1 MDVFVLLIF
10 AGFFAALTVATTA
23 NGGLLRAS
31 MRRPGLFQAVAVGA
45 GTVLVPLDLSVA
57 AYGTIGGGQARLS
70 DIAAQLLLL
79 NVAASCGIAALH
91 GYLRRLG
98 FAPDGSWTPDDR
110 RALDDDPAMTSGTV
124 PTSGEAMS
132 GSVMTG
138 SAVMTGSPVMTGIRV
153 TSGGSAMEPALRLG
167 VLGWVGPLVALVAV
181 AGMVVLGQLRNHEGA
196 AAVGPVWAFY
206 SVLICVISAYALL
219 RQRARGA
226 IDPQEG

>member
-10 AGFFAALTVATTA
+10 AGFFAALIVATTA

-57 AYGTIGGGQARLS
+57 AYGTIGSGQGTLADL
-70 DIAAQLLLL
+70 AAQLLLL

-91 GYLRRLG
+91 GYLRRPG
-98 FAPDGSWTPDDR
+98 FAPDNAWTPDGR
-110 RALDDDPAMTSGTV
+110 RALGDSPVTSGDLV
-124 PTSGEAMS
+124 MS
-132 GSVMTG
+132 GDAAIAGSPVTTG
-138 SAVMTGSPVMTGIRV
+138 TAVMTGTRVM
-153 TSGGSAMEPALRLG
+153 SGGPAMEPALRLG

-181 AGMVVLGQLRNHEGA
+181 AGMVILSQLRNHEGA

>member
-10 AGFFAALTVATTA
+10 AGFFAALIVATTA

-57 AYGTIGGGQARLS
+57 AYGTIGSGQGRLA
-70 DIAAQLLLL
+70 DLAAQLLLL

-91 GYLRRLG
+91 GYLRRPG
-98 FAPDGSWTPDDR
+98 SAPDNAFTPDGQRTLGDS
-110 RALDDDPAMTSGTV
+110 PATSIDLV
-124 PTSGEAMS
+124 MS
-132 GSVMTG
+132 GDAAIAGSPVTTG
-138 SAVMTGSPVMTGIRV
+138 TAVMTGTRVM
-153 TSGGSAMEPALRLG
+153 SGRPAIEPALRLG

-181 AGMVVLGQLRNHEGA
+181 AGMVILSQLRNHEGA

>member
-1 MDVFVLLIF
+1 MDVLVLLIF
-10 AGFFAALTVATTA
+10 AGFFATLTVAATA

-31 MRRPGLFQAVAVGA
+31 MRRTKLFQGVALVA

-57 AYGTIGGGQARLS
+57 AYGTIGGGQSTLA
-70 DIAAQLLLL
+70 DIAARLLLL

-91 GYLRRLG
+91 SYLRRPG
-98 FAPDGSWTPDDR
+98 FASEDDMDLPTRGLASGNDGRGLASDLPATGGVGTNTVVMAR
-110 RALDDDPAMTSGTV
+110 VSATATNHVSARAT
-124 PTSGEAMS
+124 
-132 GSVMTG
+132 
-138 SAVMTGSPVMTGIRV
+138 
-153 TSGGSAMEPALRLG
+153 EPALRLG

-181 AGMVVLGQLRNHEGA
+181 AGMVLLDQMRNHA
-196 AAVGPVWAFY
+196 DIAAVRPVWAVY